1 MYVLQENMQIS
12 FTWKFVN
19 FFRFS
24 FIYSDDEMCILKK
37 VAKEYLIW
45 NVAIHVLFMGYGRTS
60 MASPNVVYF
69 IHTTSPASS
78 PTAKAQQ
85 SVYIYM

>member
-45 NVAIHVLFMGYGRTS
+45 NVAIHVLFMG
-60 MASPNVVYF
+60 
-69 IHTTSPASS
+69 
-78 PTAKAQQ
+78 
-85 SVYIYM
+85 

>member
-24 FIYSDDEMCILKK
+24 FIYSDDEMYI
-37 VAKEYLIW
+37 KESGERISDMECCY
-45 NVAIHVLFMGYGRTS
+45 TC
-60 MASPNVVYF
+60 VVYGIWKDVDGQPERRVF
-69 IHTTSPASS
+69 YTYNESRVITNS
-78 PTAKAQQ
+78 
-85 SVYIYM
+85 